1 MFVKTSPPRKSFYIR
16 LLIILIT
23 LTLIVTLH
31 RYRKAKTSTPRFCLI
46 GQRFQSPLWWTAP
59 VRQWQEPIE
68 SPATNSLQ
76 GVSSS
81 PSSPSSPIIVIIL
94 ASSSS
99 LLKHSHHHHHRV
111 RHHQRHHPHHIPIPG
126 SPIGTVSL
134 RDGHVGEQFGFDCDS
149 CPTSNG
155 VQMVTVPVQI

>member
-1 MFVKTSPPRKSFYIR
+1 MGCLYGLFVKTGPPRKSFYIR

-23 LTLIVTLH
+23 LTLILTLIVTLH

-99 LLKHSHHHHHRV
+99 LLKHSHHYHRV
-111 RHHQRHHPHHIPIPG
+111 RHHQRHHPHHI
-126 SPIGTVSL
+126 
-134 RDGHVGEQFGFDCDS
+134 QFGFDCDS
-149 CPTSNG
+149 CPTSVNRVTDG
-155 VQMVTVPVQI
+155 YSTVPVQI